1 MKAAFRFTSV
11 TAACL
16 VGLAMLATPA
26 LAEDIRA
33 IGPFACGNPRFD
45 SCGYGQVRDRDQ
57 IVDACDTRADGDG
70 YYVRYRVSSGAEGTV
85 SDGNGAAAGCG
96 IARVGSASIP
106 VVAIQGCT
114 RAVLPLR
121 KNCTGWYYN

>member
-1 MKAAFRFTSV
+1 MRTASRFAAA
-11 TAACL
+11 TAACAL
-16 VGLAMLATPA
+16 GFVA
-26 LAEDIRA
+26 LASPAQAHDVRVY
-33 IGPFACGNPRFD
+33 GPFACGNPRF
-45 SCGYGQVRDRDQ
+45 SQCGYAQVRDSHE

-96 IARVGSASIP
+96 IRRVGSASIP
-106 VVAIQGCT
+106 VTRIQGCT

-121 KNCTGWYYN
+121 SNCTPWEPA